1 MASAKATAKSTR
13 SDYCVLCSTKHNRTR
28 ASFCQCQH
36 CSIPLCFE
44 CMKQHHDELLQDVE
58 QISHQYNELRQLVQS
73 KQNTIEEE
81 TAKYAAD
88 VHRYFDSYIDQIR
101 VTQKN
106 ILEEMENAKQKAQV
120 R

>member
-1 MASAKATAKSTR
+1 MASAKATAKSAR
-13 SDYCVLCSTKHNRTR
+13 AEYCVLCTTKHNRTR

-58 QISHQYNELRQLVQS
+58 QISHQYNELREFIQG
-73 KQNTIEEE
+73 KQKMIDEE
-81 TAKYAAD
+81 TMKCAAD
-88 VHRYFDSYIDQIR
+88 VNRYFDGYIDELR
-101 VTQKN
+101 ATQKT
-106 ILEEMENAKQKAQV
+106 ILEEMEKAKQKAHV